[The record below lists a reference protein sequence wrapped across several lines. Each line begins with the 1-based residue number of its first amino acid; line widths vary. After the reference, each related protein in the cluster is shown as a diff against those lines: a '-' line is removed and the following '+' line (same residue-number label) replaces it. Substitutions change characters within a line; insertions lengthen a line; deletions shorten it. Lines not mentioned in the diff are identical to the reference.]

1 MTQQEALELKTKTKL
16 MKFTKFLL
24 GIILAAVF
32 LLISLGTLTLAIYL
46 INLAFTL
53 SNLLV
58 IPLLLCYLIFIY
70 FFIYSIDKLKL

>member
-1 MTQQEALELKTKTKL
+1 MT
-16 MKFTKFLL
+16 FTKFLL
-24 GIILAAVF
+24 GILLAAVF

-53 SNLLV
+53 GNLLV

-70 FFIYSIDKLKL
+70 FFIYLINKLTL